1 MSNDLNFY
9 INGEWVKSDS
19 NELIDV
25 INPANEE
32 VIGQVTAGTRE
43 DINSAVDAASEAFIS
58 FSQSSQEERI
68 DLLKKIIQEYEKRY
82 KEFVEVITKEMGAPN
97 WLSERAQANT
107 GLKNFKETLEALEK
121 YEFEKEEGGY
131 ILRKEPI
138 GVIGMITPWN
148 WPMNQITTKVSAA
161 IAAGCTMIL
170 KPSEISPY
178 CSMLLAEVMHDAGV
192 PKGVFNL
199 VNGYGPIVGAA
210 LSEHEKVDM
219 MSFTGS
225 TRAGIAVAQASAMTV

>member
-32 VIGQVTAGTRE
+32 VIGQVTAGTKE
-43 DINSAVDAASEAFIS
+43 DIDAAVNAASNAFVS
-58 FSQSSQEERI
+58 FSKSSQEERI
-68 DLLKKIIQEYEKRY
+68 DLLKKIIQEYENRY
-82 KEFVEVITKEMGAPN
+82 KDFVEVITKEMGAPN

-107 GLKNFKETLEALEK
+107 GLINFKETLEALEE

-131 ILRKEPI
+131 TLRREPI

-161 IAAGCTMIL
+161 IATGCTMVLNPVKYHLIVL
-170 KPSEISPY
+170 CCLQRLCIK
-178 CSMLLAEVMHDAGV
+178 LAFQMEY
-192 PKGVFNL
+192 L
-199 VNGYGPIVGAA
+199 I
-210 LSEHEKVDM
+210 
-219 MSFTGS
+219 
-225 TRAGIAVAQASAMTV
+225 

>member
-9 INGEWVKSDS
+9 INGEWIKSDS
-19 NELIDV
+19 NDLIDV

-32 VIGQVTAGTRE
+32 VIGQITAGTKD
-43 DINSAVDAASEAFIS
+43 DIDIAVKAAAEAFKT
-58 FSQSSQEERI
+58 FSTTTQDERI
-68 DLLKKIIQEYEKRY
+68 ELLKAIIKEYENRY
-82 KEFVEVITKEMGAPN
+82 KDFVEVITKEMGAPQ

-107 GLKNFKETLEALEK
+107 GLKNFKETLEALEN
-121 YEFEKEEGGY
+121 YEFEKKEDGY
-131 ILRKEPI
+131 TLRKEPI
-138 GVIGMITPWN
+138 GVVGMITPWN

-161 IAAGCTMIL
+161 IASGCTMVL

-225 TRAGIAVAQASAMTV
+225 TRA